1 MWLTWVQQKPLIIIV
16 IVIVIVTVTVTVTVI
31 MIMIKIKIII
41 SYVNNFCPFI
51 VYAGAAKIFL
61 QNSKR
66 CVHAHA

>member
-16 IVIVIVTVTVTVTVI
+16 IVIVIVTVTVTV
-31 MIMIKIKIII
+31 IMIKIKIII

-51 VYAGAAKIFL
+51 VYAGGAKIFL